1 MEREAEI
8 SECGRYRY
16 TLLRRWGD
24 KPKSVTWIM
33 LNPSTADSE
42 IDDPTIRRCMKFTE
56 RLGHTSMV
64 VVNLFALRATDPR
77 KLLVA
82 EDPCGPGNGEWV
94 RKTCQQGQITV
105 AAWGSVKKQIRP
117 IADKVV
123 KVVRE
128 GGFKLM
134 CLGTTKDGSP
144 RHPLYVRG
152 DAPLI
157 EWRG

>member
-1 MEREAEI
+1 MEREAKI
-8 SECGRYRY
+8 SECGRFRY
-16 TLLRRWGD
+16 TLLRRWGN
-24 KPKSVTWIM
+24 KPKSVTWVM

-77 KLLVA
+77 KLLDA
-82 EDPCGPGNGEWV
+82 EDPRGPENGGHV
-94 RKTCQQGQITV
+94 LKACAQGHITV
-105 AAWGSVKKQIRP
+105 AAWGSVKKLLRYGADEIVEIIR
-117 IADKVV
+117 
-123 KVVRE
+123 E
-128 GGFKLM
+128 YGHKLM